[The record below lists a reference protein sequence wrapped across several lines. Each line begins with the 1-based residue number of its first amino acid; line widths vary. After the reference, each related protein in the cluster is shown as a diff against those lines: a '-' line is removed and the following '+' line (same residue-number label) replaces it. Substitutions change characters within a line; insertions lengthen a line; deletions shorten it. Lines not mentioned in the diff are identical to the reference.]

1 MATNDHWLSLV
12 QEDTIEPDL
21 PICDPHHHLWDHRYE
36 RVEPRYLLD
45 ELLADLNSGHN
56 VVSTVFVQCTAM
68 HRATGPEAMRPVGE
82 TEFVNGIAA
91 MSASGAYGSCR
102 VAAGIV
108 GTVDLRLGRRRG
120 AGAGSPSSRQAA
132 GVFAASAT
140 APRGTPPALVISTR
154 PDAARAPVSRPRL
167 PRRVRASGALT
178 T

>member
-45 ELLADLNSGHN
+45 EVLADINSGHN
-56 VVSTVFVQCTAM
+56 VVSTVFVQCSAM
-68 HRATGPEAMRPVGE
+68 HKADGPEAMRPVGE

-91 MSASGAYGSCR
+91 MSASGAYGPSR

-108 GTVDLRLGRRRG
+108 GTVDFTLGDAQRPFWKPM
-120 AGAGSPSSRQAA
+120 SKQAA
-132 GVFAASAT
+132 DASAAFAT
-140 APRGTPPALVISTR
+140 APPGIRQALPSPTAPCRRRTCTSTPASAPGSPIWPA
-154 PDAARAPVSRPRL
+154 
-167 PRRVRASGALT
+167 T